1 MADSYIIDV
10 IVDLQNDFVDGAL
23 GTPEAW
29 AMIGRAAAEARR
41 AAEAGHALFFT
52 LDTHGPD
59 YLASREGGD
68 LPVPHCIRGTE
79 GHRLAPA
86 VAAVAEADISA
97 CPHIRLVEKDTFGA
111 RDLPGAIADF
121 LAGRKAEKFRVWGL
135 CTDICVI
142 SNAMLL
148 RAFFPE
154 VPIEILA
161 DCSAGVTPESHAT
174 ALAALAACQ
183 CRIRTAADA

>member
-23 GTPEAW
+23 GTPEAR

-86 VAAVAEADISA
+86 VAAVAEADIPA
-97 CPHIRLVEKDTFGA
+97 
-111 RDLPGAIADF
+111 
-121 LAGRKAEKFRVWGL
+121 
-135 CTDICVI
+135 
-142 SNAMLL
+142 
-148 RAFFPE
+148 
-154 VPIEILA
+154 
-161 DCSAGVTPESHAT
+161 
-174 ALAALAACQ
+174 
-183 CRIRTAADA
+183 

>member
-23 GTPEAW
+23 GTPEAR
-29 AMIGRAAAEARR
+29 AMIGRAAAEARQ

-86 VAAVAEADISA
+86 VAAVACPGRSRTSWPGGRRRSSGSGGSA
-97 CPHIRLVEKDTFGA
+97 PT
-111 RDLPGAIADF
+111 
-121 LAGRKAEKFRVWGL
+121 
-135 CTDICVI
+135 
-142 SNAMLL
+142 
-148 RAFFPE
+148 
-154 VPIEILA
+154 
-161 DCSAGVTPESHAT
+161 SA
-174 ALAALAACQ
+174 
-183 CRIRTAADA
+183 